1 MMVFYYLRFYIFLS
15 QPIFR
20 SMSKKTPMGITTII
34 ILLVIG
40 LFAGIASGLVGI
52 GGGII
57 IIPALIYFLSMSQQ
71 GAQGVSIG
79 MLLLPVGFL
88 AAYNYYTA
96 GSLNFKY
103 SLIIGSTFIVGAWLG
118 SKISLQI
125 SPDTMRIIFGVFILL
140 IALKMIFNK

>member
-1 MMVFYYLRFYIFLS
+1 
-15 QPIFR
+15 
-20 SMSKKTPMGITTII
+20 MSKKTPMGITTII

-57 IIPALIYFLSMSQQ
+57 IVPALVYFLSMSQQ

-79 MLLLPVGFL
+79 MLLMPVGFL
-88 AAYNYYTA
+88 AAHNYYVA

-103 SLIIGSTFIVGAWLG
+103 SLIIGITFIVGAWIG

>member
-1 MMVFYYLRFYIFLS
+1 
-15 QPIFR
+15 
-20 SMSKKTPMGITTII
+20 MSKKTPMGLTTII

-57 IIPALIYFLSMSQQ
+57 IVPALIYFLSMSQL

-79 MLLLPVGFL
+79 MLLMPVGFL
-88 AAYNYYTA
+88 AAYNYYVA
-96 GSLNFKY
+96 GNLNIKY
-103 SLIIGSTFIVGAWLG
+103 SLIIGITFIAGAWIG

-125 SPDTMRIIFGVFILL
+125 PPDTMRIIFGVFILL

>member
-1 MMVFYYLRFYIFLS
+1 
-15 QPIFR
+15 
-20 SMSKKTPMGITTII
+20 MGITTII
-34 ILLVIG
+34 ILLIIG

-57 IIPALIYFLSMSQQ
+57 IVPALVYFLSMSQQ

-79 MLLLPVGFL
+79 MLLMPVGFL

-96 GSLNFKY
+96 DSLNFKY
-103 SLIIGSTFIVGAWLG
+103 SLIIGITFIVGAWIG

>member
-1 MMVFYYLRFYIFLS
+1 
-15 QPIFR
+15 
-20 SMSKKTPMGITTII
+20 MGITTII

-71 GAQGVSIG
+71 DAQGVSIG

-96 GSLNFKY
+96 GSFNFKY